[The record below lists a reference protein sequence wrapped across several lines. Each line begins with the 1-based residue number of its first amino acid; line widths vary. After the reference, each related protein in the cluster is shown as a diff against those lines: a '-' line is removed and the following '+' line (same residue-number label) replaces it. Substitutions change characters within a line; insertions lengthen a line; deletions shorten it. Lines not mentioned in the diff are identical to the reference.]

1 MFEIIIIS
9 IGLVLVIEGI
19 LYFILASRFNHLL
32 EMLKKIDPQKIKTIS
47 LFVALLGIC
56 LIYFT
61 FRFYGEVK

>member
-1 MFEIIIIS
+1 MFEILIIS

-19 LYFILASRFNHLL
+19 VYFILASNLVHFL
-32 EMLKKIDPQKIKTIS
+32 EMLKKIDAQTIKTFS

-61 FRFYGEVK
+61 FRFYEEIK

>member
-19 LYFILASRFNHLL
+19 IYFILSSRLNYIAEIL
-32 EMLKKIDPQKIKTIS
+32 EKIDPQTIKTFS
-47 LFVALLGIC
+47 LVVALIGIC

-61 FRFYGEVK
+61 FRFYGEIK